1 MSYSTEIVMNE
12 GVKETITTYDNMYHS
27 DILDIFDELSY
38 RILKPYTIMEHDYSE
53 VRTSSYSICD
63 NKYRFQ
69 VWLGQ
74 DVVLDELYGTYY
86 SSDMLYKLNEYQTHY
101 DENKEEEEDEGEE
114 EVEEEELEEEEVY
127 EITINGI
134 LHFTTNEVDGKVY
147 SSTEDG
153 DVGDEVGSF
162 VNGKIVFN
170 K

>member
-27 DILDIFDELSY
+27 DILDIFGMELTY
-38 RILKPYTIMEHDYSE
+38 HALKYYTEDKEDYSE
-53 VRTSSYSICD
+53 VRTSHYNICN

-69 VWLGQ
+69 VWLGS

-86 SSDMLYKLNEYQTHY
+86 SSDMLYKLSEYQTHY
-101 DENKEEEEDEGEE
+101 DENKEEEDE
-114 EVEEEELEEEEVY
+114 EVEEDVEVEEEVY
-127 EITINGI
+127 GITINGK
-134 LHFTTNEVDGKVY
+134 LYFTTNEVNGNVY

-162 VNGKIVFN
+162 VNGKMVFN
-170 K
+170 L

>member
-69 VWLGQ
+69 V
-74 DVVLDELYGTYY
+74 
-86 SSDMLYKLNEYQTHY
+86 
-101 DENKEEEEDEGEE
+101 
-114 EVEEEELEEEEVY
+114 
-127 EITINGI
+127 
-134 LHFTTNEVDGKVY
+134 
-147 SSTEDG
+147 
-153 DVGDEVGSF
+153 
-162 VNGKIVFN
+162 
-170 K
+170 